1 MSIEIY
7 WDDLTPEKQEE
18 IIETFGELQL
28 RCASHC
34 CHLTGTGA
42 GAVRSTDVV

>member
-18 IIETFGELQL
+18 IIETFGDN
-28 RCASHC
+28 CNYDVFPI
-34 CHLTGTGA
+34 
-42 GAVRSTDVV
+42 AVISQEQEPKQFVPQM